1 MPEYRVFRLDDAGK
15 ILGPSQAVRFESD
28 QDAITETRKALNG
41 ATLEIWEGPRRI
53 ATLRPGEVD
62 PPRI

>member
-15 ILGPSQAVRFESD
+15 ILWPSNAATFDGDQEAIREVRK
-28 QDAITETRKALNG
+28 TLNG

-53 ATLRPGEVD
+53 AVIKPGENE
-62 PPRI
+62 PPRV

>member
-15 ILGPSQAVRFESD
+15 ILGPSSAATFDGDQEAIREVRK
-28 QDAITETRKALNG
+28 TLNG

-53 ATLRPGEVD
+53 ATIRPGEKE
-62 PPRI
+62 PPRV